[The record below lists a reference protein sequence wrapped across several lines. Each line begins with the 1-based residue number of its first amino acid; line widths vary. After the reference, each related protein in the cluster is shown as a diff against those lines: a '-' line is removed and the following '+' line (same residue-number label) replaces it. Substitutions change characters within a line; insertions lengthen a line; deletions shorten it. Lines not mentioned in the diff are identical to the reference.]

1 MPECK
6 KIYIASP
13 LGFSEAGRF
22 FLYEKLVP
30 LFNHLGL
37 DVIDP
42 WALTSPELIN
52 SVSSMPSGKK
62 RIEAWSVLN
71 KVIAE
76 NNVRGIME
84 SDGVFAVL
92 DGTDVDSGTA
102 AEIGYASASGKII
115 TAYRGDFRSAGDNE
129 GSVVNLQ
136 VSWFIESSGGKITS
150 SLIEA
155 EKEIKR
161 LFVTSSVSV

>member
-1 MPECK
+1 MKKQK

-30 LFNHLGL
+30 LFTGLGL

-42 WALTSPELIN
+42 WTLTPSDLIN
-52 SVSSMPSGKK
+52 SAASMPAGTEK
-62 RIEAWSVLN
+62 IEAWSVLN
-71 KVIAE
+71 RVIAE
-76 NNVRGIME
+76 NNTRGIDE
-84 SDGVFAVL
+84 SDGLFAVL
-92 DGTDVDSGTA
+92 DGADVDSGTA
-102 AEIGYASASGKII
+102 AEIGYASAKGKTV

-136 VSWFIESSGGKITS
+136 VAWFIESSGGRITS
-150 SLIEA
+150 TLKEA
-155 EKEIKR
+155 EEEIKR
-161 LFVTSSVSV
+161 LFAISSF

>member
-1 MPECK
+1 MHKRK

-22 FLYEKLVP
+22 FLYEKLIP
-30 LFNHLGL
+30 MFTGIGL

-42 WALTSPELIN
+42 WTLTSPDLIN
-52 SVSSMPSGKK
+52 KTSSMPAGEMKI
-62 RIEAWSVLN
+62 RAWSELN
-71 KVIAE
+71 RVIAE
-76 NNVRGIME
+76 NNIKGIME

-92 DGTDVDSGTA
+92 DGPDVDSGTA
-102 AEIGYASASGKII
+102 AEIGYASAAGKII

-129 GSVVNLQ
+129 GSIVNLQ
-136 VSWFIESSGGKITS
+136 VAWFIEISGGVITS

-155 EKEIKR
+155 EEVIKR
-161 LFVTSSVSV
+161 LFVTSWVSP

>member
-1 MPECK
+1 MQKRK

-22 FLYEKLVP
+22 FLYEKLLP
-30 LFNHLGL
+30 IFTKLEL

-42 WALTSPELIN
+42 WTLTSPELIN
-52 SVSSMPSGKK
+52 RVSSMQAGEE
-62 RIEAWSVLN
+62 RVRAWSDLN
-71 KVIAE
+71 RVIAE
-76 NNVRGIME
+76 NNAKGIMD

-92 DGTDVDSGTA
+92 DGPDVDSGTA
-102 AEIGYASASGKII
+102 AEIGYASAAGKII

-136 VSWFIESSGGKITS
+136 VAWFIESSGGIITS
-150 SLIEA
+150 SLVEA
-155 EKEIKR
+155 EEAIKR
-161 LFVTSSVSV
+161 LFATSWVSA

>member
-1 MPECK
+1 MQKRK

-30 LFNHLGL
+30 LFTSLRL

-42 WALTSPELIN
+42 WVLTSPELIN
-52 SVSSMPSGKK
+52 SASSMPAGKQK
-62 RIEAWSVLN
+62 IKAWSGLN
-71 KVIAE
+71 RVIAE
-76 NNVRGIME
+76 NNVKGIME

-136 VSWFIESSGGKITS
+136 VVWFIESSGGRITS

-155 EKEIKR
+155 EEEIKR
-161 LFVTSSVSV
+161 LFITSSV